1 MIYLRFKIKYIIIMK
16 CKHLQLPVLILF
28 LTLSLEAKSQQLI
41 STASYSVVTI
51 EGSFTAS
58 IGETIISEMSD
69 NQSVVSNGFQQ
80 FYSDLLTQLISPTLS
95 WIVVKIIP
103 NPVMNLLTF
112 RIGDEPVENTSYILS
127 DLNGNQLREG
137 EVSPFQTQLNVSKLP
152 PAIYLLK
159 IIRNKELIHTAKIIK
174 N

>member
-1 MIYLRFKIKYIIIMK
+1 MCFQIKYIIVMK
-16 CKHLQLPVLILF
+16 FKYLQVPVLIVF
-28 LTLSLEAKSQQLI
+28 LTISLVAKSQQLL
-41 STASYSVVTI
+41 STASYSIVTT

-80 FYSDLLTQLISPTLS
+80 FYSDLLSQFISPTLS
-95 WIVVKIIP
+95 GIAVKIIP

-112 RIGDEPVENTSYILS
+112 RISDEPMENTTFILS

-137 EVSPFQTQLNVSKLP
+137 EVSPFQTQLNVSQLP

-159 IIRNKELIHTAKIIK
+159 ISRNKELIHTSKIIK